1 MKNKF
6 GIILTPVGPFGG
18 AQRRFTN
25 LFNSLYVKYPE
36 NIYYFVSHDLY
47 NKIFNMYPGYNMV
60 NVIPIGKKE
69 LIKNKSI
76 VNNDSGQINKFNL
89 KKAEPDI
96 LRKISRYLKSFLSN
110 YFVFNEIKKYQK
122 KFNINVFMGVYS
134 GIIPLY
140 FYLRSKKKETGI
152 IFCDMDSWFSEVLPK
167 EKKYWYRK
175 YSSFNYALENSDYVD
190 FLSPF
195 ILEGVKERGI
205 KIKDESVSITP
216 CSFTDYSK
224 CTIGNKS
231 IFKVAFAG
239 RLEKNKNP
247 DIFLEAAFNLSKK
260 YPEIIFHI
268 MGEGRLS
275 ANVQS
280 QITNSGLNNI
290 VFHGFHPQP
299 TDILADTSV
308 FVSIQTTNNY
318 PSQSVLEAMGC
329 GNAIVATNVGDTAMF
344 INESNGILINLDAKE
359 LSDAIETLYL
369 NKGLRDKLG
378 NYAYS
383 YVRENHTVEK
393 MADYYISLFNKTSS
407 KYIKKK
413 N

>member
-1 MKNKF
+1 MKNY
-6 GIILTPVGPFGG
+6 
-18 AQRRFTN
+18 
-25 LFNSLYVKYPE
+25 SMHYCLYREIERHKKLN
-36 NIYYFVSHDLY
+36 NIS
-47 NKIFNMYPGYNMV
+47 
-60 NVIPIGKKE
+60 
-69 LIKNKSI
+69 
-76 VNNDSGQINKFNL
+76 
-89 KKAEPDI
+89 
-96 LRKISRYLKSFLSN
+96 
-110 YFVFNEIKKYQK
+110 VF
-122 KFNINVFMGVYS
+122 FGVYT

-140 FYLRSKKKETGI
+140 FYLKKKRRKEGI
-152 IFCDMDSWFSEVLPK
+152 LFCDMDSWFNDVLLK
-167 EKKYWYRK
+167 ERKYWNRK

-195 ILEGVKERGI
+195 ILEGVKERGM

-260 YPEIIFHI
+260 YPEILFHI

-275 ANVQS
+275 VIVQS

-299 TDILADTSV
+299 TDILSDTSV

-329 GNAIVATNVGDTAMF
+329 GNAIVATNVGDTSMF
-344 INESNGILINLDAKE
+344 INEGNGILINLDAKE

-369 NKGLRDKLG
+369 NKELRDKLG

-393 MADYYISLFNKTSS
+393 MADYYISLFNKAAS
-407 KYIKKK
+407 KYIK
-413 N
+413 